1 MTNASTSQLLI
12 VRKNNPLK
20 ISILTLFPE
29 MFRGPFEFSII
40 KKAREKKLVEIN
52 IINIRDFGIGKHK
65 IVDDTPYG
73 GGIGMVMR
81 ADVLYEAIKYAK
93 KTFSQQFAAS
103 QKRPHEVDSSLVGL
117 VPLVDNNLAIK
128 QLVVLMSAS
137 GRQFKQSYAK
147 KYATFDHLILICGH
161 YEGVDER
168 ITKYIDEEISLGEC
182 VYTGGEI
189 PAMLITDSVTR
200 LIPGVLKP
208 GATDNESFS
217 LIGDK
222 GELYLEYPHYTKP
235 PIFENTPV
243 PEILLSGDHK
253 KIQHWRKE
261 ESLKKTKKT
270 HPGLLKK

>member
-1 MTNASTSQLLI
+1 M

-29 MFRGPFEFSII
+29 MFQGPFDFSIV

-81 ADVLYEAIKYAK
+81 ADVLKKAIENTKYKIQNTKYREA
-93 KTFSQQFAAS
+93 
-103 QKRPHEVDSSLVGL
+103 
-117 VPLVDNNLAIK
+117 
-128 QLVVLMSAS
+128 VVLLSA
-137 GRQFKQSYAK
+137 GGT
-147 KYATFDHLILICGH
+147 KYTQPKAIEFSKLDHLILVCGH

-168 ITKYIDEEISLGEC
+168 ITKYVDEEISLGEC

-189 PAMLITDSVTR
+189 PAMLMTDSITR

-217 LIGDK
+217 LLNAQ
-222 GELYLEYPHYTKP
+222 GEICLEYPHYTKP
-235 PIFENTPV
+235 PVFENASV
-243 PEILLSGDHK
+243 PEVLLSGDHK
-253 KIQHWRKE
+253 KIQTWRME
-261 ESLKKTKKT
+261 EARKKTKKFR
-270 HPGLLKK
+270 PDLLKK